1 MQLGDKKLI
10 SQEINSVSN
19 RKSPCVIRTQDVRIT
34 CGNRK
39 AVRIAITS
47 PNRLPFFFLNKPDT
61 LPNRVWSKLQ
71 FAVDKIIFKIH
82 VKRFGQRSAILR
94 HFAQRF
100 FVSKAKIE
108 SAYQERGLTVYVWLI
123 NIFCQHR
130 HKIIYMYLQN
140 PLYVTVNFNN
150 SF

>member
-19 RKSPCVIRTQDVRIT
+19 RKSPCVIRTQDVQIT
-34 CGNRK
+34 CSNRK

-47 PNRLPFFFLNKPDT
+47 PNRLPFFFKQADT

-82 VKRFGQRSAILR
+82 VKRNVVSIRGQP
-94 HFAQRF
+94 FCDD
-100 FVSKAKIE
+100 VTCPE
-108 SAYQERGLTVYVWLI
+108 
-123 NIFCQHR
+123 IFC
-130 HKIIYMYLQN
+130 L
-140 PLYVTVNFNN
+140 
-150 SF
+150 